1 MDSSFQPEV
10 KRAMGNIELNYL
22 LFHPIFSGILGL
34 ILGSFYNVCISRY
47 LQNESI
53 IRPTSHCPKC
63 GHSLSWWENIPLFS
77 FALLKARCRHCQAS
91 ISWQYPL
98 IEATSGFWALLLALQ
113 YGLSWPWIVFM
124 IFGGLLIIMST
135 IDLKI
140 FILPDL
146 LTISG
151 IVIAIPS
158 AIYLLDH
165 TWTSTLLGGFLG
177 AGSFL
182 ILQKGYK
189 ILKGIEGL
197 GTGDIKLIFLLGL
210 LLGWPSLPFIV
221 FIGAISGLIVSIIF
235 FYTQIIKQGM
245 QTAIPFGPFLSFG
258 GMTYMLYGPELWA
271 LYIAGF

>member
-1 MDSSFQPEV
+1 MGILELRSFF
-10 KRAMGNIELNYL
+10 
-22 LFHPIFSGILGL
+22 FHPIVAGILGL

-47 LQNESI
+47 LYHESI
-53 IRPTSHCPKC
+53 VRPSSHCPKC
-63 GHSLSWWENIPLFS
+63 GQPLSWWENIPLLS
-77 FALLKARCRHCQAS
+77 FALLRARCRYCHAP

-98 IEATSGFWALLLALQ
+98 IEAISGLWALLLAIQ
-113 YGLSWPWIVFM
+113 YGLNWPWVVYLV
-124 IFGGLLIIMST
+124 FGGLLIIVST

-151 IVIAIPS
+151 TIAAIPC
-158 AIYLLDH
+158 AVYVLDH
-165 TWTSTLLGGFLG
+165 TWTTTLFGGLLG

-182 ILQKGYK
+182 LLQKVYK

-197 GTGDIKLIFLLGL
+197 GTGDIKLILLLGL

-221 FIGAISGLIVSIIF
+221 FIGAVSGLIVSVVF
-235 FYTQIIKQGM
+235 FYTQIKKQGM

-258 GMTYMLYGPELWA
+258 GMVYMLYGPELWDF
-271 LYIAGF
+271 YIGGF